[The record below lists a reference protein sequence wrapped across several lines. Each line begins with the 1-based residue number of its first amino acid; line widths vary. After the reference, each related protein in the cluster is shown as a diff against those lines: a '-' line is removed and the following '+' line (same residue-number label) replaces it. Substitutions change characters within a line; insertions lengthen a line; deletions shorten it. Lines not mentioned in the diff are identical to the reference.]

1 MSSLSPFSKRNL
13 IDELFGDVSP
23 GFFIRPLHGEPLPP
37 QIKIDVKEG
46 AKDYVIHAEIPG
58 SSKENIHVQIE
69 GDVVTV
75 RAEISQSD
83 TQRSDDK
90 QIRSERYYGEVSRS
104 FQLPVDIDQTAS
116 KARYENGVL
125 TLTLVKSAQ
134 KTGQRLAID

>member
-23 GFFIRPLHGEPLPP
+23 GFFIRPLHGEPLPS
-37 QIKIDVKEG
+37 QIRIDVKEG
-46 AKDYVIHAEIPG
+46 DKDYVIHAEIPG

-69 GDVVTV
+69 GDVVTI

-83 TQRSDDK
+83 TQRTDDK
-90 QIRSERYYGEVSRS
+90 LIRSERYYGEVSRS

-134 KTGQRLAID
+134 KTGQRLTID